1 MSLKKERDMSDENKM
16 SEQEINAWTLL
27 CALVVNRQKIDF
39 KELRE
44 DMEYFRN
51 IICGD
56 DEDAESE

>member
-1 MSLKKERDMSDENKM
+1 MSDEKKEM

-39 KELRE
+39 KVLRE
-44 DMEYFRN
+44 DMEYFRK

-56 DEDAESE
+56 EDDDDTEQKT

>member
-1 MSLKKERDMSDENKM
+1 MSDENKM
-16 SEQEINAWTLL
+16 SEQELNAWTLL

-39 KELRE
+39 KVLRE

-56 DEDAESE
+56 DDDEESAT